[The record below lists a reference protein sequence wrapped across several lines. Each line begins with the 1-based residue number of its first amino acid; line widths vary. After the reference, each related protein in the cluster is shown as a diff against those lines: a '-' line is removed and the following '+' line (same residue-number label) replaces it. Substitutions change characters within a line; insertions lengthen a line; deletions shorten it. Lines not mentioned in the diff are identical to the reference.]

1 LVGLAIAW
9 ATLCPPALRPSLG
22 PPDLERFLAFVGIGA
37 LGMAAFP
44 RRRLGVLL
52 ALVAFAIALE
62 LGQALIPGR
71 DPRIV
76 DAVIKAMGALT
87 GGLVAGGLAMVG
99 FRPMGQGSQRLPDG
113 GT

>member
-1 LVGLAIAW
+1 MAW

-22 PPDLERFLAFVGIGA
+22 PPDLERFIAFVGMGA

-52 ALVAFAIALE
+52 ALVAFALLLE

-71 DPRIV
+71 HPRIA
-76 DAVIKAMGALT
+76 DAAIKATGALT
-87 GGLVAGGLAMVG
+87 GGLVARGLPRVR
-99 FRPMGQGSQRLPDG
+99 FRPMGQGPQRVPDG
-113 GT
+113 RT